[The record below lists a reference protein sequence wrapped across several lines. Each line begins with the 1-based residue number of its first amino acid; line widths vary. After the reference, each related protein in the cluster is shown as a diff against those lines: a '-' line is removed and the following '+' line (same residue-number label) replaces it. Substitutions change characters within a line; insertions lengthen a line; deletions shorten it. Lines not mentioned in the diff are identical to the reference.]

1 MIQRLRAFLG
11 LVVDRIFSL
20 PLISGV
26 EVPRPFQIKIIAVFS
41 AIVGLAVAG
50 YTIIGNISDFKQSQN
65 YDSVYR
71 SSFMQLPPF
80 SSCPDAST
88 KPSVAPFPTITICSL
103 PCMGG
108 CQDNASAPFR
118 VESCVLWRFFEN
130 EKKWVSGPCQYVD
143 PFLNLVAVGTE
154 IQESRIGEHCVTLNR
169 YGEDVA
175 PLLSFSTRDMI
186 RLRLSLADDGDVD
199 IQPWS
204 GVAVAYH
211 SPRENVSLL
220 YGDTGEWNFLAP
232 GQITRLSA
240 RAHLNVGHKNTRS
253 PPRGV
258 MVDEYLK
265 RECGCPFSKLLEYS
279 TEDHATAPL
288 RKELANEMH
297 ESILSLS
304 LHDLDVYCS
313 VEIPGKQ
320 YPELVSEVAGSLS
333 IVGQAVQVATF
344 IGTLFLSLVS
354 CLCELKNFL
363 KRRRW
368 CPCIRKRSAVR
379 EDDIELNAL

>member
-1 MIQRLRAFLG
+1 MIQRTRVVERLRAG
-11 LVVDRIFSL
+11 LRLVTEWIFSL
-20 PLISGV
+20 AIISGV
-26 EVPRPFQIKIIAVFS
+26 EKPRPFGIKIIAVFS
-41 AIVGLAVAG
+41 VIVGLAVAG
-50 YTIIGNISDFKQSQN
+50 FIVYGNISDFKQSQN

-103 PCMGG
+103 PCVGG
-108 CQDNASAPFR
+108 CRHNASAPFR
-118 VESCVLWRFFEN
+118 VEGCVLWRFFEN
-130 EKKWVSGPCQYVD
+130 EKKWVSKPCHGTD
-143 PFLNLVAVGTE
+143 PSPNVLPVGTE
-154 IQESRIGEHCVTLNR
+154 IQEARIGEHCVTLNK
-169 YGEDVA
+169 YGEEVA
-175 PLLSFSTRDMI
+175 PLLSFSSRDMI
-186 RLRLSLADDGDVD
+186 RLRLSLADNGDVD

-220 YGDTGEWNFLAP
+220 YGDTGEWKFLAP

-297 ESILSLS
+297 EHSF
-304 LHDLDVYCS
+304 
-313 VEIPGKQ
+313 
-320 YPELVSEVAGSLS
+320 
-333 IVGQAVQVATF
+333 AV
-344 IGTLFLSLVS
+344 
-354 CLCELKNFL
+354 
-363 KRRRW
+363 
-368 CPCIRKRSAVR
+368 PP
-379 EDDIELNAL
+379 